1 MSAPPS
7 LLKTAYYACSNIER
21 NKFDLLE
28 VPDVDMQNCCRALF
42 EIIKINK
49 KLNGDNNTNRQTL
62 YSSLNLRYE
71 EKYKTNLNDKFKNIC
86 SEAVTHN
93 HMDCLKLA
101 HEIGIGW
108 GDGQACTIAAETG
121 NLEFL
126 RYAKENGCPW
136 DARTCTLAA
145 KSGHLECLKY
155 ARENGCDWDVWTCA
169 FASDSGQLECLM
181 YARENG
187 CPWDGMS
194 YILAKS
200 NGHSACMKYVLKD
213 GLPGIWRG

>member
-42 EIIKINK
+42 EIIEINK

-86 SEAVTHN
+86 SEAATHN

-108 GDGQACTIAAETG
+108 GDGQACTNAAETG
-121 NLEFL
+121 N
-126 RYAKENGCPW
+126 
-136 DARTCTLAA
+136 
-145 KSGHLECLKY
+145 LECLKY

-169 FASDSGQLECLM
+169 FASDSGHLECLM